1 MNNIGEGF
9 PIFSSKE
16 VIEARDKLFIRN
28 NISKDLEEINCELK
42 SQIKENF
49 KKANTLM
56 QNKKDYPFERMPIW

>member
-1 MNNIGEGF
+1 MKSQEN
-9 PIFSSKE
+9 K
-16 VIEARDKLFIRN
+16 KLI
-28 NISKDLEEINCELK
+28 ISLEEKNKDLEEINCALK